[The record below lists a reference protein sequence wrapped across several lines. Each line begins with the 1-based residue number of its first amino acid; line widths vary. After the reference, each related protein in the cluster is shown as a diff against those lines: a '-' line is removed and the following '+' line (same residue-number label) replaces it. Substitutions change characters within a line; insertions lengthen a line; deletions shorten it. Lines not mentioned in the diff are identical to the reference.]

1 MANMVEGGKTPTLP
15 AAELEAIGF
24 ALVIFPGAIVRA
36 LGYMASEFYTSL
48 ATHGSNEPYRNRM
61 LDFTG
66 INELVGTPEM
76 IALGQQYETPAPAGR
91 QEDEHSPVT
100 TLDPVT
106 LAVLNGRLVQI
117 ADEMDATLYRSA
129 FNPIIAE
136 AHDACHGLYHA
147 ETGATLVQGTSGLP
161 IFVGAMA
168 FAVKAV
174 IDKVGRDGDLDP
186 GDTYLFNDP
195 YDGGTH
201 LNDFRLVRPLM
212 RGGRVFAW
220 IASVGH
226 WLDIGGNVPGNYNPK
241 ATESFQ
247 EGVRIPPVKLIRAGV
262 IQQDIIDIL
271 AANSRVPQSNWG
283 DLNGQI
289 NALDLGERRLHA
301 LLDEYG
307 DETITAALAV
317 LSSRAEALMRANI
330 AALPDGTYSYDD
342 FLDNDGVTD
351 TPLRIALDLTIAG
364 DRMTL
369 DFSRSAPP
377 CDGPLNIARSTAIAC
392 CYVALKHIFIDVPA
406 NAGCLVPI
414 EFNIPDTTLLAVSAP
429 RPVAGY
435 TETILRVIDVIFG
448 AFAKAAP
455 ERAQGSPFATI
466 NALSLAGWREQRR
479 RWIMFC
485 FFGGGLGGNPE
496 SDGLNHSNNPISTA
510 TIPPVEILESLY
522 PVMFTQWAL
531 RPDSGG
537 PGRNRGGLGAIYEI
551 EALAEDGADVFLIGE
566 RGKYPPFGVNGGGPA
581 ALNRFIYETDQGE
594 MTPPMVSKVT
604 DIRIRRGQKVRLETP
619 GGGGFGDPAT
629 REPAR
634 VVRDV
639 RARLHLAG
647 IRPPRLQ
654 GRAAR

>member
-1 MANMVEGGKTPTLP
+1 M
-15 AAELEAIGF
+15 
-24 ALVIFPGAIVRA
+24 
-36 LGYMASEFYTSL
+36 
-48 ATHGSNEPYRNRM
+48 
-61 LDFTG
+61 
-66 INELVGTPEM
+66 
-76 IALGQQYETPAPAGR
+76 
-91 QEDEHSPVT
+91 T

-147 ETGATLVQGTSGLP
+147 ETGATLVQGSSGLP

-174 IDKVGRDGDLDP
+174 IDKVARDDGLEA

-220 IASVGH
+220 LASVGH

-247 EGVRIPPVKLIRAGV
+247 EGVRIPPVKLARAGV
-262 IQQDIIDIL
+262 IQHDIIDIL

-307 DETITAALAV
+307 DETISTALAA
-317 LSSRAEALMRANI
+317 LSSRAEQLMRANI

-351 TPLRIALDLTIAG
+351 QPLRIALDLTIRG

-377 CDGPLNIARSTAIAC
+377 CDGPLNIARSTAVAS
-392 CYVALKHIFIDVPA
+392 CYVALKHLFTDVPA
-406 NAGCLVPI
+406 NAGCLAPI
-414 EFNIPDTTLLAVSAP
+414 EFVIPETTLLGVCAP

-435 TETILRVIDVIFG
+435 TETILRIIDVIFG
-448 AFAKAAP
+448 AFAKVAP
-455 ERAQGSPFATI
+455 ERAHGSPFATI
-466 NALSLAGWREQRR
+466 NALSLAGWREHRR

-496 SDGLNHSNNPISTA
+496 GDGLNHSNNPISTA

-537 PGRNRGGLGAIYEI
+537 PGRHRGGLGAIYEI
-551 EALAEDGADVFLIGE
+551 EALADGGADVFLIGE
-566 RGKYPPFGVNGGGPA
+566 RGKYPPFGVNGGGAA
-581 ALNRFIYETDQGE
+581 ALNRFVYETDRGE
-594 MTPPMVSKVT
+594 AIPPLISKIT
-604 DIRIRRGQKVRLETP
+604 DVKIRRGQKVRLETP

-629 REPAR
+629 RDPAR
-634 VVRDV
+634 VARDV
-639 RARLHLAG
+639 RLGYVSSQAALRDYKVVLGANGEPDMAATARVRG
-647 IRPPRLQ
+647 
-654 GRAAR
+654 